1 MRDREIG
8 WCRDNMMLDE
18 MNRARSVG
26 PNRIGSDRMGWD
38 GSGAMRCDYRV
49 ILLPAHEDLL
59 QTIYV
64 LCEESSMMKCCIL

>member
-1 MRDREIG
+1 MREREIG

-18 MNRARSVG
+18 MRWNRARFG
-26 PNRIGSDRMGWD
+26 GTESDRMGWD